1 MSTSLTVHLSA
12 AFLQEITG
20 TVDGSGVGSGTQGGT
35 WAYLW
40 NEQPPPD
47 VTASPLL
54 PAGAAANFT
63 PLILNGALSSNVTFN
78 SANNDY
84 EVVVSLT
91 DSSLGAASSSS
102 AYLIVQ
108 SEDPSNHTDLTQSTA
123 IGGTIGN
130 IAPNAQAWNY
140 GYAAF
145 EFNLQNKSADQG
157 DLTAIPGFAQHLAVN
172 IDYDNATNQSRGY
185 ALTGQALISALSTGH
200 TNAELTYP
208 TSTTGTP
215 FSPLDGQVSMLNSP
229 SNATFGPAA
238 YPTSA
243 WGPYVGNVSSLN
255 DMVLSGLT
263 NGEADANGIWHNG
276 QYYSYT
282 VSTESLSGGTG
293 GATGGAYFVLSPNAD
308 SQTQGYILINQATLQ
323 SNLYAAGQG
332 TMSIWQDSDFT
343 MPYAV
348 PGSAPFGSPE
358 TNVIGLSANNQW
370 GNLLTPF
377 FTGFTAGYW
386 GTTVSSP
393 NTMMPM
399 TASPTNLGGGTI
411 NLDQT
416 LSWSSTYA
424 FDNHRVGA
432 PPTYQHYDPYTK
444 EFFYDSNVYG
454 SAFSDNISSGITPGP
469 LIALSQPDGAKLNVS
484 NIDLYVYGSQETDTQ
499 YTAPVGAIYLPLTG
513 TQHDYLPITPATAAS
528 NGPELVVSGQTAGL
542 FPASDLTVQLG
553 IYQGGGQF
561 IYVPLP
567 PSQNSN
573 TGEVDYWQ
581 NYNVSTNS
589 GTSWSISS
597 GGPNLEGTF
606 IINGLPTF
614 NGAASGQVYWYQL
627 VFSDSQGDQ
636 KVYNF
641 YSESGG
647 TAGPILTASGDFA
660 ADGGATL
667 APVAGQPTQ
676 MELTLNPASSMPFGM
691 LTFDYNSQFASMPA
705 APVVGTLGDSGFTS
719 FAGQSGMGIMG
730 TGAPSIIIGT
740 GSELAFGWTGTN
752 SYAGANPVPT
762 STGYTAGWTTAYTN
776 KINAGNIAEI
786 SLVDTSDQQPLN
798 LVAHATAD
806 FDGQWNTGGSTQLG
820 NGTFT
825 VTMQEYLPDGTTVF
839 GSGSSAPAPVSAQLA
854 LTVNISQ
861 LTLEATQA
869 GNGLEFAPHA
879 ALGTGG
885 GNWLHF
891 DPLPTSHLAQ
901 QGSEI
906 LMYATLPDGTL
917 VARDGE
923 TGPDITIGDAT
934 LGRIGSLLS
943 DGGTD
948 LIKLSQ
954 AFFLPD
960 NEQLHFAVLGSD
972 GKTDTNPDI
981 HVTAQSDGSLVVK
994 VGSMALSATDNNNI
1008 THQTYLASEQHS
1020 TDTPLVYLFKGET
1033 LHFDVAGSANNA
1045 NTLHFVHFDVDPN
1058 TGAASVGGV
1067 AYGNT
1072 DAFRAAVQKNWD
1084 QGITVQ
1090 DGHGTFQ
1097 DTGNWT
1103 VAGKSGF
1110 YAPVLATQNGDIFV
1124 VGTANVDGREH
1135 IKVFGENTF
1144 GFEDLRA
1151 DQHSDFDY
1159 NDMVVKL
1166 TDTNWLVH

>member
-1 MSTSLTVHLSA
+1 MSTTLTVHLSA

-20 TVDGSGVGSGTQGGT
+20 TVDGSGIGSGTQGGT

-47 VTASPLL
+47 VRVSPLL

-78 SANNDY
+78 STNNDY

-91 DSSLGAASSSS
+91 DLSLGAATSSS

-108 SEDPSNHTDLTQSTA
+108 SEDPANHTDLTQSSA
-123 IGGTIGN
+123 IGSTIGN
-130 IAPNAQAWNY
+130 IAPNARAWNY

-157 DLTAIPGFAQHLAVN
+157 DLTAIPGFAQHIAVN
-172 IDYDNATNQSRGY
+172 IDYDNATSQSRGY
-185 ALTGQALISALSTGH
+185 ALTGQALTQALSTGH
-200 TNAELTYP
+200 LDAELTYP
-208 TSTTGTP
+208 TSSTGTP

-229 SNATFGPAA
+229 SNGTFGPAA
-238 YPTSA
+238 YPTLA
-243 WGPYVGNVSSLN
+243 WGSYLGNVANLT
-255 DMVLSGLT
+255 DMVLSGVT
-263 NGEADANGIWHNG
+263 NGEPDANGIWHNS
-276 QYYSYT
+276 QYYSYK
-282 VSTESLSGGTG
+282 VSTQTLSGA
-293 GATGGAYFVLSPNAD
+293 GAWGSADTYFVLSPTAD
-308 SQTQGYILINQATLQ
+308 SQTQGYILINKATLQ

-332 TMSIWQDSDFT
+332 TMSIWQDSHFT
-343 MPYAV
+343 EPYAV

-370 GNLLTPF
+370 GNLLTPL

-386 GTTVSSP
+386 NTTASSP
-393 NTMMPM
+393 NTMMPT
-399 TASPTNLGGGTI
+399 TASPTNLGGGSI

-416 LSWSSTYA
+416 LNWSSSYA
-424 FDNHRVGA
+424 FDSHRVGA
-432 PPTYQHYDPYTK
+432 TPSYQHYDPYTK
-444 EFFYDSNVYG
+444 EFFYNSNVYG
-454 SAFSDNISSGITPGP
+454 SAFSDNLSSDITPGP
-469 LIALSQPDGAKLNVS
+469 LIPLSQPDGTQQNVS
-484 NIDLYVYGSQETDTQ
+484 NIDLYVYGSQETDPY
-499 YTAPVGAIYLPLTG
+499 YTVPVGAIYLPLTG
-513 TQHDYLPITPATAAS
+513 TQTDYLAITPATYAGS
-528 NGPELVVSGQTAGL
+528 GPQLIVSGQTAGL
-542 FPASDLTVQLG
+542 FPQSDLTVQLG
-553 IYQGGGQF
+553 IYQGNGQF
-561 IYVPLP
+561 TYVPLP
-567 PSQNSN
+567 ASQNSN

-581 NYNVSTNS
+581 TYNVSNNGGS
-589 GTSWSISS
+589 SWSITS
-597 GGPNLEGTF
+597 GGPNVEGTF
-606 IINGLPTF
+606 IINGLPTLT
-614 NGAASGQVYWYQL
+614 GAASGQAYWYQL

-641 YSESGG
+641 YSEAGA
-647 TAGPILTASGDFA
+647 TAGSILTASGDFA

-667 APVAGQPTQ
+667 APVAGQPAH
-676 MELTLNPASSMPFGM
+676 MKLALNPAFSMPFGM

-705 APVVGTLGDSGFTS
+705 APVIGTVGDSGFTS
-719 FAGQSGMGIMG
+719 FDGQSGMGIMG
-730 TGAPSIIIGT
+730 TQAPSITITT

-762 STGYTAGWTTAYTN
+762 SSGYNAGWTTAYTN
-776 KINAGNIAEI
+776 KINAGNIAQI
-786 SLVDTSDQQPLN
+786 SFVDTSNDRPLN
-798 LVAHATAD
+798 IVAQAMAD
-806 FDGQWNTGGSTQLG
+806 LDGQWHTGGATQLG

-839 GSGSSAPAPVSAQLA
+839 GSGTSSVAPASAQLT

-861 LTLEATQA
+861 LTLEATPA

-906 LMYATLPDGTL
+906 LMYATMPDGTL

-923 TGPDITIGDAT
+923 TGSDVTIGDAT
-934 LGRIGSLLS
+934 LGRIGSMLS

-960 NEQLHFAVLGSD
+960 DEQLHFAVLGSD
-972 GKTDTNPDI
+972 GTINTNPDI
-981 HVTAQSDGSLVVK
+981 HVTTQSDGSLVVK
-994 VGSMALSATDNNNI
+994 VGDMALSAKDDNNI
-1008 THQTYLASEQHS
+1008 THQTYLASEQHD
-1020 TDTPLVYLFKGET
+1020 TDTPLVYLYKGET
-1033 LHFDVAGSANNA
+1033 IHVDVAGSANNV
-1045 NTLHFVHFDVDPN
+1045 NTVHFAHFDVDPN

-1084 QGITVQ
+1084 QGIAVQ

-1124 VGTANVDGREH
+1124 IGTANVDGREH